1 MCTKVY
7 KGGFMSLGWADNLD
21 MLAQNGVLDFD
32 APAYITGQ
40 TPRYVG
46 GLSSQPSPFVGPMP
60 NNQNLQQPKVD
71 EFSYEKKDKK
81 DIVSNPAWKK
91 WAFGLVA
98 AGALIFGGIKFK
110 SKILPAIKK
119 LPQTL
124 KLDKV
129 ADFFK
134 NSWNKFTGLFKS
146 KKP

>member
-1 MCTKVY
+1 
-7 KGGFMSLGWADNLD
+7 MSLGWADNLD

>member
-7 KGGFMSLGWADNLD
+7 KGGFMSLGWASDLD
-21 MLAQNGVLDFD
+21 MLAQNGILDFD
-32 APAYITGQ
+32 APSYITGQ

-46 GLSSQPSPFVGPMP
+46 GLSYQPSPFVGPMP
-60 NNQNLQQPKVD
+60 NNQNLQQPKID

-98 AGALIFGGIKFK
+98 AGAIIFGGYKFK

>member
-21 MLAQNGVLDFD
+21 MLAQNGVLVFD

-40 TPRYVG
+40 KPRYVG